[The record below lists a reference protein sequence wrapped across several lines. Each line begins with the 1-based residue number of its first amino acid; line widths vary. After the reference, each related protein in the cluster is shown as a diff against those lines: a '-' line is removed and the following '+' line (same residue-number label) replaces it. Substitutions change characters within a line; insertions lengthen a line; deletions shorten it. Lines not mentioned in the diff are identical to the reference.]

1 MERYQAI
8 HNGNFFKSTGLDW
21 MVLKNQENKV
31 INLYSVYS
39 YDLNM

>member
-1 MERYQAI
+1 
-8 HNGNFFKSTGLDW
+8 

-39 YDLNM
+39 YDLNMRGNVNLGHFYMEVGKPS

>member
-1 MERYQAI
+1 
-8 HNGNFFKSTGLDW
+8 

-39 YDLNM
+39 YDLNMRGNVNLVLHGGGEPRY